1 MRPLPV
7 VYFVFFASMPL
18 LIWAAVGEARK
29 NDDIRYL
36 VIRRAGR
43 PEKNYYELAK
53 QVELFDGDV
62 VTKEPGGIR
71 YGVHSI
77 WKVRVQRI
85 TDSKKDAVSARD
97 ATYVLIYERDPD
109 VRFCAQ
115 DYNVSSLSSGE
126 RRVDYTDCEDGKRY
140 SFGMTQHWPRPFVI
154 YEVDVLDRKV
164 LQALLREFHDG
175 SR

>member
-1 MRPLPV
+1 MAAWLRVAALLGI
-7 VYFVFFASMPL
+7 PL
-18 LIWAAVGEARK
+18 LTCAIHGQPSGR
-29 NDDIRYL
+29 DDVRYL

-53 QVELFDGDV
+53 QVELFDGEV
-62 VTKEPGGIR
+62 MTKEPGGIR

-77 WKVRVQRI
+77 WKVGVKRI

-115 DYNVSSLSSGE
+115 DYNVTSLSSGA

-140 SFGMTQHWPRPFVI
+140 SFEMTQHWPRPFVI
-154 YEVDVLDRKV
+154 YEVTVLDRKV

-175 SR
+175 NR